1 MIQNEVVG
9 KGDIALK
16 TEHSKNTTL
25 KEVLKKA
32 IKSPNMPQI
41 FFYGI
46 EQIDR
51 LIELFFELTKGRNQ
65 SFHLILDGGTK
76 VLIECIPPELE
87 EA

>member
-16 TEHSKNTTL
+16 TEHSENTTL

-41 FFYGI
+41 FFYSI
-46 EQIDR
+46 KQIDR
-51 LIELFFELTKGRNQ
+51 LIKLFFHLTKELNK
-65 SFHLILDGGTK
+65 SINLVLSGTK
-76 VLIECIPPELE
+76 ASIEYIPE